1 MQTVFQ
7 IKKLL
12 APAISIKSL
21 KVVIY
26 PEHRRSACTCD
37 LHQPPKFLRKKR
49 KGMDA
54 PVQQQ
59 PQILFAIFSVGK
71 KERAQNSLKAYRN

>member
-1 MQTVFQ
+1 MN
-7 IKKLL
+7 
-12 APAISIKSL
+12 
-21 KVVIY
+21 
-26 PEHRRSACTCD
+26 
-37 LHQPPKFLRKKR
+37 LRKKR

-71 KERAQNSLKAYRN
+71 QKKLRIA

>member
-1 MQTVFQ
+1 MN
-7 IKKLL
+7 
-12 APAISIKSL
+12 
-21 KVVIY
+21 
-26 PEHRRSACTCD
+26 
-37 LHQPPKFLRKKR
+37 LRKKR

-71 KERAQNSLKAYRN
+71 QKKAQNCLKAWSAIFVLNSPCHNQQV